1 MLFSEERLASSEINN
16 AICKGF
22 AGITGTPNFNRA
34 HSRHRNKPD
43 LYFSTVDGALASNCR
58 SIRPGTMSLK
68 EESDNEAASSQI
80 PELSTS
86 ERKENIVKIKQQLR

>member
-1 MLFSEERLASSEINN
+1 MLFSEERLASSEMNN

-22 AGITGTPNFNRA
+22 AGITGTPNLDRT
-34 HSRHRNKPD
+34 HSRYRKQPD

-68 EESDNEAASSQI
+68 ESDNAAASSQI

-86 ERKENIVKIKQQLR
+86 ERKENIVKIKQLLR